1 MVAGVGSSWQ
11 VLDEGEEEKK
21 AEIHA
26 RISELQ
32 VLFAECADSTLA
44 LSPKG
49 ETCDSTKGFADR

>member
-1 MVAGVGSSWQ
+1 M
-11 VLDEGEEEKK
+11 LDEGEEEKK